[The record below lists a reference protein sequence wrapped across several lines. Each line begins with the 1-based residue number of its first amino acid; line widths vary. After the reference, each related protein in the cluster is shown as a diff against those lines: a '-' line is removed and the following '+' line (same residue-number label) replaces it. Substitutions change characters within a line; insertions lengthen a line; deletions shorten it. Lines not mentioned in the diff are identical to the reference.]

1 MMKKLLGLGFLFAC
15 MGTVVIAVTDA
26 DRAARQAILQ
36 SIRNRVY
43 IQTLP
48 NGMTVICYCTPN
60 TNKVAVG
67 ALVGVGCRHEQADE
81 WGIAHILEHMWFK
94 GTPSRPEGFQD
105 SLFKRHGIVFGRDAN
120 AHTWYDHTY
129 YYTISDT
136 ENWRVFGD
144 VYVDCLQNLALTPAS
159 LTSELGAVS
168 QEVKLSAYD
177 QATLDFMD
185 FLPFNHPYSH
195 SGIGYKEEIFTYTPE
210 QVRQFYEKYYT
221 PDRITFMVCGNVD
234 PASVFNY
241 AATAFAGFNRPN
253 TVVEKPAA
261 TSLPFYAGF
270 STVTKTVY
278 HSQLDRIYSYVWLGA
293 PQNTVDAAALE
304 YIAFALERRLSQNL
318 VDQQGHCLAVE
329 CKNYPFDHVG
339 QFMIRLKPK
348 ASAYALDY
356 DAIIA
361 AEIADI
367 TANGLR
373 DDEMAAMYQYSLD
386 DLTAAAE
393 SPTVLI
399 RRLAF
404 SVCIHTDIFTQYCM
418 QDELLQQVSPDAIKS
433 AAYTYLRPILMG
445 KEIKLP
451 IPESE
456 RAAWQELQKAV
467 VAHDQALLATRTR
480 TDVTSA
486 ITAGLEL
493 PEPEPL
499 AERPALEF
507 VPLILSNGMTVYFRQ
522 EPVSPRCAFSLLIN
536 NDEAVA
542 LSVDANRKAFA
553 KGNWDALLLHGTDTY
568 SKKEFDDL
576 CDSLGIKIAGI
587 QSYSPQKPYS
597 VTGLGLVSLGY
608 HFEEGLRLLRLA
620 LDKPRL
626 PEEILA
632 RKKAEAVE
640 VIIQS
645 KNDLNYQLNQYLT
658 RTLYKD
664 CAWKFGEQD
673 TLNNI
678 AATTMDDIKAMI
690 SLLRDPS
697 KVVGVMTGNFDI
709 TKAQMLAE
717 KYFGSLV
724 DKSPITVNPIHV
736 PNLDAVVSGHV
747 EVANEQCYVFGTRIT
762 CVDSD
767 DTLAL
772 EVLEGYFK
780 KAAWN
785 IRERTGLFYA
795 GVGDIAAGTSLLPG
809 RIRLIAMA
817 VPGNVAP
824 ILVEFHRLVSSI
836 YQNGVDDQT
845 VQTLKNEVLHLRNKY
860 THTPNSV
867 VNVAADAIEF
877 GRSLDYAR
885 RFDERIAQV
894 TTEQVNAVIKKYF
907 DPSTWSFITV
917 GQLPAGA

>member
-1 MMKKLLGLGFLFAC
+1 MIKKLLGLGLFFASI
-15 MGTVVIAVTDA
+15 GTAVIAVTDA

-177 QATLDFMD
+177 QTSLDFMD

-210 QVRQFYEKYYT
+210 QVHRFYEKYYT

-234 PASVFNY
+234 PTSVFSY
-241 AATAFAGFNRPN
+241 AATAFAGFNRLN
-253 TVVEKPAA
+253 TVVEKPAV

-304 YIAFALERRLSQNL
+304 YIAFALERRLNQNL
-318 VDQQGHCLAVE
+318 VDKQGHCLAVE
-329 CKNYPFDHVG
+329 CKNYPFDHAG

-348 ASAYALDY
+348 VSAYDFDY

-373 DDEMAAMYQYSLD
+373 DDEMAAIYQYSLD

-393 SPTVLI
+393 NPTVLI

-404 SVCIHTDIFTQYCM
+404 SACIHTDIFTQYCM
-418 QDELLQQVSPDAIKS
+418 QDELLQQVSPDAIKN

-451 IPESE
+451 IPDSE

-467 VAHDQALLATRTR
+467 VAYDQALLATRTR
-480 TDVTSA
+480 TDVA
-486 ITAGLEL
+486 PVITGVAL
-493 PEPEPL
+493 PEAEPL
-499 AERPALEF
+499 ADRPALEF
-507 VPLILSNGMTVYFRQ
+507 VPLILSNGMIVYFRQ

-553 KGNWDALLLHGTDTY
+553 KSNWDTLLLHGTDMH

-576 CDSLGIKIAGI
+576 CDSLGIKITGI
-587 QSYSPQKPYS
+587 QSYSSQRPLS
-597 VTGLGLVSLGY
+597 VAGLELVSLGY
-608 HFEEGLRLLRLA
+608 HFEEGLQLLRLA
-620 LDKPRL
+620 LDKPQL

-632 RKKAEAVE
+632 RKKAEAIE
-640 VIIQS
+640 VIMQS
-645 KNDLNYQLNQYLT
+645 KNDLGYQLNQYLT
-658 RTLYKD
+658 QTLYKN
-664 CAWKFGEQD
+664 CAWRFGEQEM
-673 TLNNI
+673 LQNI
-678 AATTMDDIKAMI
+678 TATTMDDIRAMI

-709 TKAQMLAE
+709 TKAQALAE
-717 KYFGSLV
+717 TYFGSLT
-724 DKSPITVNPIHV
+724 DKSAITINPIVV
-736 PNLDAVVSGHV
+736 PVLDTVVSGHV
-747 EVANEQCYVFGTRIT
+747 EVANEQCYVFGMRTT

-767 DTLAL
+767 DIPAL
-772 EVLEGYFK
+772 EVLAGHL
-780 KAAWN
+780 KATVWN

-795 GVGDIAAGTSLLPG
+795 GVGDIATGTPLLPG
-809 RIRLIAMA
+809 RIRLIAIA

-824 ILVEFHRLVSSI
+824 ILAEFQNLINSI
-836 YQNGVDDQT
+836 YQNGVDEQI
-845 VQTLKNEVLHLRNKY
+845 VQSLKAEVLHLRNKY
-860 THTPNSV
+860 TYTPDSV
-867 VNVAADAIEF
+867 VKAVANEIEY

-885 RFDERIAQV
+885 QLDQRIAQV
-894 TTEQVNAVIKKYF
+894 TTEQVNTVIKKYF
-907 DPSTWSFITV
+907 DPLTWSFITV